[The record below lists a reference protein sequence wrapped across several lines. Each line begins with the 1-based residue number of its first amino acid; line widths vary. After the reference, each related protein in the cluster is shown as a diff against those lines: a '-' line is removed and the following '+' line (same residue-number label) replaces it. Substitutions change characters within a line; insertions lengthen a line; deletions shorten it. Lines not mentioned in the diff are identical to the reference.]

1 MSDRQLTDGN
11 PVPEDGS
18 HKTLRPDGQQVDY
31 VVLTPEERAKG
42 FAKPLRHSYIHA
54 YPSETD
60 RQVGC
65 GGETMMGTA
74 IAETYARDPRFYSGT
89 FCVHCKTH
97 FPLREFIWVG
107 GGELSGEPMDTDLQ
121 EAWLVKTRA
130 RRKADAEQRR
140 LQRIAELNAELAQL
154 QATLGQP

>member
-74 IAETYARDPRFYSGT
+74 IAETYARNPRFYSGT
-89 FCVHCKTH
+89 FCAHCRAH
-97 FPLREFIWVG
+97 FPLEEFTWAG
-107 GGELSGEPMDTDLQ
+107 GGELSGEPMDPDLQ
-121 EAWLVKTRA
+121 ETWLIETRATRA
-130 RRKADAEQRR
+130 REAEDRR
-140 LQRIAELNAELAQL
+140 RRRIAELRAEIEKLEASS
-154 QATLGQP
+154 